1 MKLAAASGGGAGRAC
16 RALCLLVLTPLALSV
31 SLGACARK
39 GEGADRGALAD
50 GGSNSG
56 PASTVPRKVR
66 LSVLAGQSTP
76 DPGIEGMIDDL
87 LEREL
92 PDVELEWERVDWGDK
107 FESQMQAKF
116 AAGEVPDIM
125 IGKAQ
130 DVATYLPSGNLAP
143 IPPSVLRFVRKE
155 ALRSVSAEGRAFG
168 APYNAFYQGVFYNK
182 DIFARL
188 GLRPPRTREELDAE
202 VGRIRAAGITPFA
215 AEFGENWYAGNVVMQ
230 LAMGDV
236 FDRVPDW
243 GDKFRAGKVS
253 FSGSKEYRGCILE
266 LQDILRESWPDALAI
281 DSSECDER
289 FANGEAAMYVTGS
302 WTLQTVNVVNPGMKL
317 GVFPFPNSGGDA
329 KLLFEPNMTFMLSS
343 RTDHPDEAAKVLE
356 MIFGSRDLASE
367 IFDFTRSSSLLNDS
381 GTIIPLPIQSDVDRF
396 RREERVADVTLGNT
410 QLIWSFQQDMAV
422 RLGEWLQGKASLSSA
437 LEHADGDRA
446 LSGPVN

>member
-1 MKLAAASGGGAGRAC
+1 MKLAAASGGGGRGAGP
-16 RALCLLVLTPLALSV
+16 ALCLLVLASLAFSV

-39 GEGADRGALAD
+39 GEGADRGALGD

-76 DPGIEGMIDDL
+76 DPGIEGMIDDV

-92 PDVELEWERVDWGDK
+92 PQVELEWERVDWGEK
-107 FESQMQAKF
+107 FESQMQAEF

-143 IPPSVLRFVRKE
+143 IPASVLRFARKE
-155 ALRSVSAEGRAFG
+155 ALGSVSSGGEAYGV
-168 APYNAFYQGVFYNK
+168 PYNAFYQGVFYNR
-182 DIFARL
+182 DMFARL
-188 GLRPPRTREELDAE
+188 GLSPPVTREELAAA
-202 VGRIRAAGITPFA
+202 VRKIRAAGITPFA

-236 FDRVPDW
+236 FNRVPDW
-243 GDKFRAGKVS
+243 GDRFRAGEVS
-253 FSGSKEYRGCILE
+253 FSGSKEYRDCLLE
-266 LQDILRESWPDALAI
+266 LRDILRESWPDALAI

-289 FANGEAAMYVTGS
+289 FANGRAAMYVTGS
-302 WTLQTVNVVNPGMKL
+302 WTLQTVNAVNPGMRL

-343 RTDHPDEAAKVLE
+343 KTAHPDEAARVLE
-356 MIFGSRDLASE
+356 LIFGNRDLASE
-367 IFDFTRSSSLLNDS
+367 IFGFTRSSSLLTDAS
-381 GTIIPLPIQSDVDRF
+381 SEVQLPFQSDVDRF
-396 RREERVADVTLGNT
+396 RREGRVADVTVGNT

-422 RLGEWLQGKASLSSA
+422 RLGEWLQGKASLSSV
-437 LEHADGDRA
+437 LDHADGDRA
-446 LSGPVN
+446 LSGPR